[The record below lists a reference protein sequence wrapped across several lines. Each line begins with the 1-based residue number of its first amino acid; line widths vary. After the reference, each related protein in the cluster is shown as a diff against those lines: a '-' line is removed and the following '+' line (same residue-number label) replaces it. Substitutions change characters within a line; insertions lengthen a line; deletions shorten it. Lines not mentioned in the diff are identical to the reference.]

1 MSDVTYSIREVSE
14 QSGWSIHM
22 LRYYEK
28 EGLLLPVA
36 RDENGY
42 RCYTQRDINLIH
54 FLNRL
59 RTTGMPISQM
69 RIYMQLLQKREYDP
83 TYILPELIKLLKDHR
98 ELVLAHLEELQLNLE
113 AIEYKIN
120 LYETE
125 LEGFTQHGKPE
136 TARS

>member
-28 EGLLLPVA
+28 EGLLPSID
-36 RDENGY
+36 RDQNGY
-42 RCYTQRDINLIH
+42 RRYTQWDMGLIH

-59 RTTGMPISQM
+59 RQTGMPVSQM
-69 RIYMQLLQKREYDP
+69 RIYMQLLQKRDSEP
-83 TYILPELIKLLKDHR
+83 TCVFPELIKLLKDHR
-98 ELVLAHLEELQLNLE
+98 ETVLSHLEELRHNIE

-120 LYETE
+120 LYENE
-125 LEGFTQHGKPE
+125 LKEFIEHGE
-136 TARS
+136 SQITCS